1 MQNQNIDTLTGLSNL
16 RVLDDRFKQ
25 LANHPENHFS
35 LMLIDV
41 DSCIR
46 FNDKYGHLEGDNL
59 LADIGKIIARI
70 IPSSYEAFRSGGEE
84 FVILTTQTD
93 PQEIVEFAELIR
105 RNVAEKYSGFFVRKK
120 IWSTD
125 FTVGTFVEISQSI
138 TCSIVF
144 YPKHGQDLIHL
155 LKVAKNVMYEGA
167 KQLGGNK
174 VAIAGEK
181 VTILSDDI

>member
-1 MQNQNIDTLTGLSNL
+1 MDNQNRDSLTGLSNK
-16 RVLDDRFKQ
+16 RALDERFHQ
-25 LANHPENHFS
+25 LAIQPENQFS

-41 DSCIR
+41 DRLIW

-59 LADIGKIIARI
+59 LATIGQIIDRV

-84 FVILTTQTD
+84 FVILTAQTD
-93 PQEIVEFAELIR
+93 RQEVVGIAELIR
-105 RNVAEKYSGFFVRKK
+105 RNVAEKHSAFLFRTTMCSYDCTV
-120 IWSTD
+120 STYIE
-125 FTVGTFVEISQSI
+125 TSPSV